1 MISPKRVHSLHLQ
14 AGFTLLELLF
24 AMAIVLVVVVAAQRY
39 AAGVLTDREHLSAQQ
54 DQTSQ
59 INVVLSNMQNDVAR
73 AGFIPVASNQ
83 WTDEQLNTELKNVG
97 VDVRCVDT
105 KCENKELWTSYWTRE
120 NPAYDCVHN
129 KVTTTRTAG
138 WVRVENVYRFQK
150 MNGVWVFGCDGNG
163 GDKGGYWEGFTNDVV
178 GDIRDK
184 EDNKEKKEKESID
197 DVFKWTLD
205 DSVGVG
211 TNGAKLLHFCVT
223 TRTAKNNQVA
233 GNMRAYSCSTGT
245 ALVNNDTWVYQTIEL
260 DMLVRPS
267 QIGVLP

>member
-1 MISPKRVHSLHLQ
+1 MMSPKRAHSLHLQ

-73 AGFIPVASNQ
+73 AGFIPVASVSQ
-83 WTDEQLNTELKNVG
+83 WTEGQLSNVG
-97 VDVRCVDT
+97 VDVRCLNNNCT
-105 KCENKELWTSYWTRE
+105 SKELRTAYWTRE

-129 KVTTTRTAG
+129 KVETTRTAG
-138 WVRVENVYRFQK
+138 WVEVENVYRFQK
-150 MNGVWVFGCDGNG
+150 TDGVWVLGCDGNG
-163 GDKGGYWEGFTNDVV
+163 GGGDWEGFTNPTE
-178 GDIRDK
+178 GDI
-184 EDNKEKKEKESID
+184 EN
-197 DVFKWTLD
+197 FNWTLD
-205 DSVGVG
+205 SNAADS
-211 TNGAKLLHFCVT
+211 GAKLLHFCVT

-233 GNMRAYSCSTGT
+233 GNMQAHSCSTGK
-245 ALVNNDTWVYQTIEL
+245 ALVNDNTWVYQTIEL

-267 QIGVLP
+267 QVGVLP

>member
-1 MISPKRVHSLHLQ
+1 MMSPKRAHSLHLQ

-73 AGFIPVASNQ
+73 AGFIPVASVSQ
-83 WTDEQLNTELKNVG
+83 WTEGQLSNVG
-97 VDVRCVDT
+97 VDVRCLNNNCT
-105 KCENKELWTSYWTRE
+105 SKELRTAYWTRE

-129 KVTTTRTAG
+129 KVETTRTAG
-138 WVRVENVYRFQK
+138 WVEVENVYRFQK
-150 MNGVWVFGCDGNG
+150 TDGVWVLGCDGNG
-163 GDKGGYWEGFTNDVV
+163 GGGDWEGFTNPTE
-178 GDIRDK
+178 GDI
-184 EDNKEKKEKESID
+184 EN
-197 DVFKWTLD
+197 FNWTLD
-205 DSVGVG
+205 SNAADS
-211 TNGAKLLHFCVT
+211 GAKLLHFCVT

-233 GNMRAYSCSTGT
+233 GNMQAHSCSTGK
-245 ALVNNDTWVYQTIEL
+245 ALVNDNTWVYQTIEL